1 MKFILILLIIIF
13 ILFLVL
19 LIPAK
24 LKVKASLENFD
35 LKVSVLGIEIPIK
48 KEKKDQQGKK
58 KKSFKNFFKE
68 RSLSGKLSTVFNV
81 LNQIL
86 NKVKFMLKRSK
97 VEKFELDIT
106 VSGDDA
112 AVTAIEYGAVCAV
125 VYPAVSLI
133 LNYNKALKENIN
145 IVCDYT
151 NTKPTLEFYGVV
163 SIRLIHLLALLS
175 ILPSIFR
182 NVNKKENKNV

>member
-1 MKFILILLIIIF
+1 MKLILILLIIIF

-151 NTKPTLEFYGVV
+151 NTKPALEFYGVV
-163 SIRLIHLLALLS
+163 SIRLIHLLSLLS
-175 ILPSIFR
+175 ILPSILR